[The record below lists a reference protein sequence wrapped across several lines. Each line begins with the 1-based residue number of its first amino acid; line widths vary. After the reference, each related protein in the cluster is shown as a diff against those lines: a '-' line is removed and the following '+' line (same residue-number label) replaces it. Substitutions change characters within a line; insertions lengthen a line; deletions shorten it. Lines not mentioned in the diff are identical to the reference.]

1 MRKWI
6 WSTVVLLV
14 MISLQVQAEGSGEYI
29 HYRLAVRYKNEK
41 KYDKSVNEFRKVLA
55 AYPDHYNSYMHLAQI
70 RSRQGKNQLVIYNL
84 KKALTY
90 NPGWAKAHKMLA
102 GAYEAEG
109 QLEKAVQELQ
119 NYSASCSPEER
130 DSVQASIN
138 KLLQK
143 MNGAGANTAGKAGP
157 EPTFSVHP
165 DSAAEK
171 EAENSAEEKK
181 SESRTANKAESKSAP
196 VKSVSETPEAEKM
209 YQNAV
214 DLYKKKEY
222 DKAIEAIRNLLT
234 VQPGHSGAYYYAGHI
249 RSDKGQTSM
258 AKINFSKA
266 LSHPDLGNSAHY
278 NLGKILGE
286 EGKYAEAVKHLKS
299 SLSGPAVDF
308 DQKKAAALLEKY
320 KGVKPAAPRVK
331 TAGGTISSKASV
343 APEKTAPIEI
353 RIDSMLSM
361 MTVDTLTDVGQKL
374 LAGIREFK
382 AGRFD
387 NAIRE
392 FKKVMADNPNGA
404 IAAHCIYNTGV
415 SYFKLGLFK
424 DAEHQFQLF
433 LNRFPAHPFASKS
446 LFLKALCFQERG
458 DYKVSERLLREFIQK
473 HRKHEWVGRAYEK
486 LGDSYADLEQQK
498 KAIDA
503 YSQALNRKPVPA
515 DRVMI
520 QFKLGNSYSSVGND
534 TRAVASF
541 KEAIDSGEKNGI
553 YVRVPDSYYKIAD
566 LMYQQKNYSEA
577 MEYYKRVTRKY
588 PAFQE
593 TPWGLFQIASI
604 HRNLKQYREAIEVY
618 KELMSQYPEDYWAK
632 QAKWKMEDT
641 IWEYEYR
648 SVKK

>member
-1 MRKWI
+1 MRKWM
-6 WSTVVLLV
+6 WSTLVFLV
-14 MISLQVQAEGSGEYI
+14 MMSLQVRAENSSEYI

-41 KYDKSVNEFRKVLA
+41 KFDKSVNEFRKVLA
-55 AYPDHYNSYMHLAQI
+55 AYPDHYNTYMHLAEI
-70 RSRQGKNQLVIYNL
+70 RSSQGKNQLVIYNL

-90 NPGWAKAHKMLA
+90 NPGWGKAHKMLA

-109 QLEKAVQELQ
+109 QLEKALQELQ
-119 NYSASCSPEER
+119 NYSAHSDSSER
-130 DSVQASIN
+130 DSVQNAIDN
-138 KLLQK
+138 LLQK
-143 MNGAGANTAGKAGP
+143 INGKAADKESGP
-157 EPTFSVHP
+157 EPTFTVHP
-165 DSAAEK
+165 DSAGKNVEK
-171 EAENSAEEKK
+171 N
-181 SESRTANKAESKSAP
+181 AESKSAP
-196 VKSVSETPEAEKM
+196 AKSVNVSPEARKL

-214 DLYKKKEY
+214 DLYRKKDY
-222 DKAIEAIRNLLT
+222 DKAIEEIRNLLT
-234 VQPGHSGAYYYAGHI
+234 VQPGHPGAYYYAGHI
-249 RSDKGQTSM
+249 RRDKGQTSM

-286 EGKYAEAVKHLKS
+286 EGKYAEAVKHLS
-299 SLSGPAVDF
+299 ASLSGPAVDF
-308 DQKKAAALLEKY
+308 DKKKASALLEKY
-320 KGVKPAAPRVK
+320 KGMKPAPQVR
-331 TAGGTISSKASV
+331 TAGKKGGGKGPV
-343 APEKTAPIEI
+343 APEKIAPIEI

-361 MTVDTLTDVGQKL
+361 MTVDTLTDIGQKL
-374 LAGIREFK
+374 LAGIHEFK

-387 NAIRE
+387 NAVRE
-392 FKKVMADNPNGA
+392 FKKVMADNPNGT

-415 SYFKLGLFK
+415 CYYKLGLFK
-424 DAEHQFQLF
+424 EAEHQFQLF

-446 LFLKALCFQERG
+446 LFLKALCYQERG
-458 DYKVSERLLREFIQK
+458 DYNVSERLLREFIQK
-473 HRKHEWVGRAYEK
+473 HRKHEWVGKAYEK

-515 DRVMI
+515 DQVMI
-520 QFKLGNSYSSVGND
+520 QFKLGNCYSSVGND

-566 LMYQQKNYSEA
+566 LMYQQKNYSDA
-577 MEYYKRVTRKY
+577 MQYYKRVTRKY

-604 HRNLKQYREAIEVY
+604 HRNLKQYREAIGVY
-618 KELMSQYPEDYWAK
+618 KELMSRYPEDYWAR

-641 IWEYEYR
+641 IWEHEYR